1 MTKKIRCL
9 ISAGPTREWIDP
21 VRFISNPST
30 GKMGYALAEAALAR
44 GFEVDLV
51 SGPVSLTTP
60 QGVRFHSVVTAAEME
75 ESMSELFDEANLVIM
90 CAAVCDHRPLKRW
103 NEKLNKDDF
112 PKNFEWVKNNDIV
125 AGLSA
130 NRKKDQK
137 IIGFA
142 AETTN
147 AMAHA
152 ATKVEKKGL
161 DWIAMNEVSK
171 EGIGFASDF
180 NDVTLL
186 SNTGETISLGRLTKK
201 KTARKILDRVWP

>member
-30 GKMGYALAEAALAR
+30 GKMGYALAEEALAR

-51 SGPVSLTTP
+51 SGPVSLTVP
-60 QGVRFHSVVTAAEME
+60 QGVRLHSVVTAAEME
-75 ESMSELFDEANLVIM
+75 ESMSGLFDEANLVIM

-112 PKNFEWVKNNDIV
+112 PKNLEWVKNNDIV

-137 IIGFA
+137 IIH
-142 AETTN
+142 N
-147 AMAHA
+147 
-152 ATKVEKKGL
+152 
-161 DWIAMNEVSK
+161 
-171 EGIGFASDF
+171 
-180 NDVTLL
+180 
-186 SNTGETISLGRLTKK
+186 R
-201 KTARKILDRVWP
+201 

>member
-44 GFEVDLV
+44 GFDVDLV
-51 SGPVSLTTP
+51 SGPVSLTAP
-60 QGVRFHSVVTAAEME
+60 QGVRLHSVVTAAEME

-90 CAAVCDHRPLKRW
+90 CAAVCYHRPLKRW

-112 PKNFEWVKNNDIV
+112 PKNLEWVKNNDIV

-152 ATKVEKKGL
+152 ASKVERKGL
-161 DWIAMNEVSK
+161 DWIALNEVSK

-201 KTARKILDRVWP
+201 KTAQKILDQVWP